1 MTGMRAVSVRR
12 ADGSAVLG
20 DRVRVAESFWTRLR
34 GLLGRPALEPG
45 EGLLIVPSS
54 GVHMFGMRQALD
66 VALLDRDDHVVATY
80 PELRP
85 WRATSVHREARCALE
100 LPPGTLER
108 TGTGVGDRLVIRN
121 GH

>member
-1 MTGMRAVSVRR
+1 MRSVTVEHPGR
-12 ADGSAVLG
+12 DAVLG
-20 DRVRVAESFWTRLR
+20 DRIGVADSFWKRLR
-34 GLLGRPALEPG
+34 GLLGRAPLQEG

-66 VALLDRDDHVVATY
+66 VALLDGEDRVVATY
-80 PELRP
+80 PGLKP
-85 WRATSVHREARCALE
+85 WRATGVHREARSALE

-108 TGTGVGDRLVIRN
+108 TGTGVGDRLVVRN